1 MQTIK
6 IMQKQKT
13 IITLSILLLI
23 FCPKAEAFSNAE
35 KENTVTNNLNE
46 KETHPMNEVY
56 NFLKQC
62 GYYFIATTEGDQPRV
77 RPFGTAAIFENKLYI
92 QTGKR
97 KNVAKQMMANPKIEI
112 CAYDES
118 KGQWLRIEAVVV
130 ADERIEARQYMLD
143 QYPSLK
149 SMYSAGDDNTFVLY
163 LQDVTATFYSFSGEP
178 RTVHF

>member
-1 MQTIK
+1 MKNLTN
-6 IMQKQKT
+6 
-13 IITLSILLLI
+13 IITISALLLV
-23 FCPKAEAFSNAE
+23 FSSTIQAQTKE
-35 KENTVTNNLNE
+35 KEE
-46 KETHPMNEVY
+46 QQPMNEVC

-62 GYYFIATTEGDQPRV
+62 GHYFIATTEGDQPRV
-77 RPFGTAAIFENKLYI
+77 RPFGTAAIFEEKLYI

-130 ADERIEARQYMLD
+130 ADGRIEAKQYMLD

-149 SMYSAGDDNTFVLY
+149 TMYSAEDDNTLVLY
-163 LQDVTATFYSFSGEP
+163 LQDVTATFYSFSNEP
-178 RTVHF
+178 KTVHF

>member
-1 MQTIK
+1 
-6 IMQKQKT
+6 MQKQTT
-13 IITLSILLLI
+13 IIIISILLLI

-35 KENTVTNNLNE
+35 KENTITNHLNE
-46 KETHPMNEVY
+46 EEQQPMNKVC

-62 GYYFIATTEGDQPRV
+62 GFYFIATTEGDQPRV

-118 KGQWLRIEAVVV
+118 KSQWLRIEAIVV
-130 ADERIEARQYMLD
+130 ADERIEAKRYMLE

-149 SMYSAGDDNTFVLY
+149 AMYSAEDDNTLVLY
-163 LQDVTATFYSFSGEP
+163 LQTVTATFYSFSGEP
-178 RTVHF
+178 ETVRF